1 MRKVYLMT
9 GVYIFLGIL
18 YLAETV
24 LFVLIMK
31 DIWKGGEI

>member
-1 MRKVYLMT
+1 MT
-9 GVYIFLGIL
+9 EMYIFLGIC
-18 YLAETV
+18 YVIETI